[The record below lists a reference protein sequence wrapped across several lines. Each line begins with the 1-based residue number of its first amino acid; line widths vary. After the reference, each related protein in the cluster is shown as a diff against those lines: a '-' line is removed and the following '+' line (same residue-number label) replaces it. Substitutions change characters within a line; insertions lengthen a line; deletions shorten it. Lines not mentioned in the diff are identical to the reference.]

1 MLNLLSPASDM
12 PADAIAGSVMNEL
25 CMDWAHLVRAEYCES
40 PGLSLTE
47 KQVERLWHLDHGLTR
62 LLLTHLTDVGFLRC
76 TPRGAYIRAHV
87 GVD

>member
-1 MLNLLSPASDM
+1 MLNVLSPAGDH
-12 PADAIAGSVMNEL
+12 PADAIAGSVLNEL
-25 CMDWAHLVRAEYCES
+25 CMNWAHLVRAEYCES

-47 KQVERLWHLDHGLTR
+47 AQVERLWHLDRRLTT
-62 LLLTHLTDVGFLRC
+62 LLLKHLTDVGFLRC